1 VDRTERGVTG
11 EMRHHLDELREAG
24 VDPYPRRFVRTHF
37 TGEIAD
43 EYEMYEGKTVSVAG
57 RLMSIRSHGK
67 AGFAD
72 LVDAGGT
79 IQLFV
84 RRDDVG
90 DDAFAVWKLLDV
102 GDHVGAEGEV
112 MKTRTGETSVRVKEL
127 SVLSKALRP
136 LPEKWHGLRDVEVR
150 SRKRYLDLIANPE
163 SRRVFLARSAVLRS
177 IRSFLD
183 ERGFLEVETP
193 ILQPIYGGAF
203 ATPFVTHHEAL
214 DADLY
219 LRIADELYLK
229 RLIVGGLERVFEIGK
244 DFRNE
249 GMDRTH
255 SPEFTQLELYQA
267 YADYEDMMALTE
279 EMVVEAAKEATGG
292 TAITWQGRSID
303 LSPPWRR
310 LTVDDAVRDA
320 LGVGAGAPPEELA
333 GAFEKAGVELPEK
346 RDRAA
351 LIETALDELVE
362 PELIEPTFLMDYPK
376 EISPLAK
383 EKPEFPGVVERFEPF
398 IGGLE
403 IGNSFS
409 ELNDPV
415 EQRARLELQEAERR
429 GGDSEAQGIDED
441 FLTALEHGMPPTGG
455 LGIGVDRLVMLLT
468 DSAHIRDVI
477 LFPAM
482 RHEAGTSDHEA

>member
-1 VDRTERGVTG
+1 
-11 EMRHHLDELREAG
+11 MRHHLEELREAG
-24 VDPYPRRFVRTHF
+24 VDPYPRRFARTHF
-37 TGEIAD
+37 TGEIVDAFD
-43 EYEMYEGKTVSVAG
+43 ELEGERVTVAG

-72 LVDAGGT
+72 IADAGGKV
-79 IQLFV
+79 QLFV
-84 RRDDVG
+84 RQNDVG
-90 DDAFAVWKLLDV
+90 DEAFAVWKLLDV

-112 MKTRTGETSVRVKEL
+112 MKTRTGEISVRVK
-127 SVLSKALRP
+127 SVVVLSKALRP
-136 LPEKWHGLRDVEVR
+136 LPEKWHGIKDVEVR
-150 SRKRYLDLIANPE
+150 SRRRYLDLIANPE
-163 SRRVFLARSAVLRS
+163 SRRVFLARSAVVRS
-177 IRSFLD
+177 IRDFLD

-203 ATPFVTHHEAL
+203 ASPFVTHHHAL

-267 YADYEDMMALTE
+267 YADYEDMMELTE
-279 EMVVEAAKEATGG
+279 AMIVAAATEATGG
-292 TAITWQGRSID
+292 TTVSWQGTEID

-310 LTVDDAVRDA
+310 LTVDDALRGA
-320 LGVGAGAPPEELA
+320 LGVGADAPADDLRSA
-333 GAFEKAGVELPEK
+333 LRKAGVEMPEDA
-346 RDRAA
+346 DRAG
-351 LIETALDELVE
+351 LIEEALSELVE
-362 PELIEPTFLMDYPK
+362 PNLVQPTFLMDYPK

-383 EKPEFPGVVERFEPF
+383 EKPETPGIVERFEPF
-398 IGGLE
+398 IAGIE
-403 IGNSFS
+403 IGNSFT

-415 EQRARLELQEAERR
+415 EQRARLELQEKQRA
-429 GGDSEAQGIDED
+429 GGDAEAQGIDED
-441 FLTALEHGMPPTGG
+441 FLMALEHGMPPTGG

-482 RHEAGTSDHEA
+482 RHEAGD